1 VDVLRFPRSLPRRAR
16 LRLEQVLSRMP
27 SLEGRPV
34 RVRFRPALSAWR
46 GRLLSGKPRGTS
58 VHAASF
64 LRRRS
69 IVFDAELLEHPG
81 ELARIFVHEL
91 FHLAWLRL
99 GNPRRRSFEDLVAAE
114 IRRHARGELG
124 WSAERRKLPLAAVD
138 IQGRSRRWREY
149 VCESFCDTAAWL
161 YAGVGRHPEFTL
173 ATSLRKR
180 RRRWFRDVWA
190 LSSISI

>member
-1 VDVLRFPRSLPRRAR
+1 
-16 LRLEQVLSRMP
+16 M
-27 SLEGRPV
+27 
-34 RVRFRPALSAWR
+34 RFRPALSAWR

-69 IVFDAELLEHPG
+69 IVLDAELLEHPG

-99 GNPRRRSFEDLVAAE
+99 GNPRRRSYEDLIAAE
-114 IRRHARGELG
+114 VRRHARGELG
-124 WSAERRKLPLAAVD
+124 WSAERRKLSLAPAD
-138 IQGRSRRWREY
+138 AGSRSRRWRDY

-180 RRRWFRDVWA
+180 RRRWFRNVWA
-190 LSSISI
+190 SSRISI